1 MPLMTNGRS
10 AHRLFIR
17 VSVPQILDDLHA
29 AVLEVCGHRIF
40 ILIDR
45 VLLECFFHQLCCL
58 GLHVGLDERTEVLV
72 CITFRAD
79 VLTND
84 LACDARLDRVVVELV
99 NRHLNI

>member
-1 MPLMTNGRS
+1 MNLTVEVPTGL
-10 AHRLFIR
+10 HQ

-40 ILIDR
+40 ILVDR
-45 VLLECFFHQLCCL
+45 VLLERFFHQLCCF

-79 VLTND
+79 VFSRTVP
-84 LACDARLDRVVVELV
+84 A
-99 NRHLNI
+99 